1 MRSTTPAL
9 RGSFLGEFVSFR
21 PEGGRRSFSGRDR
34 SARRGCSDYS
44 LISSVPF
51 PSLIRL
57 LRFLV
62 FRRGLDNGGRGGGGT
77 ESMGLRR
84 ERVER
89 VRAPLPP
96 SCNATSIPET
106 EAGPR
111 LASVFINVVPV

>member
-1 MRSTTPAL
+1 MAPFLGSLFRFAQKEAGDPSAAEIDLRGEAVAIILSSLPSHFLPSFVFFAFWSFGEDSTT
-9 RGSFLGEFVSFR
+9 GE
-21 PEGGRRSFSGRDR
+21 
-34 SARRGCSDYS
+34 
-44 LISSVPF
+44 
-51 PSLIRL
+51 
-57 LRFLV
+57 
-62 FRRGLDNGGRGGGGT
+62 GGGGT

-96 SCNATSIPET
+96 PCNATSIPET